1 MPMIIGHQKVL
12 QFLNKAYSKGSIPHG
27 LFFFGPH
34 AVGKHTIATAFAES
48 FLCDEKRFLWC
59 AVSDGEF
66 CESCKPENPYR
77 KEHIILIDDIK
88 DPEQKSIGIDDIFVL
103 QQKISTSSFSGKPR
117 FVIINDAER
126 MTSEASNTL
135 LKTLEEPPVNVYF
148 ILIAEAK
155 DSLLPTIVSR
165 TVPIRFSLTPMKEL
179 REYLESHS
187 KLSADEKS
195 SYTRFAQ
202 GRPGRMLI
210 GLSDDGEMKEA
221 RKKYSTAMNLLA
233 SPLYSAFQK
242 VDEAVK
248 SEESLHE
255 YPEYLFFVLRSLLL
269 LGSGADSSNALKIPE
284 AMQKPLLEKFKNGK
298 LTDIVKK
305 LFFADYLM
313 KQTNVSKRMAFESFL
328 LEL

>member
-1 MPMIIGHQKVL
+1 MIIGHQTVL
-12 QFLNKAYSKGSIPHG
+12 RFLNKAYSKDSVPHG
-27 LFFFGPH
+27 LFFFGPRS
-34 AVGKHTIATAFAES
+34 VGKHAVATAFAES
-48 FLCDEKRFLWC
+48 FLCDEKKFLGC

-66 CESCKPENPYR
+66 CESCNPENPYR

-88 DPEQKSIGIDDIFVL
+88 DPEQKSIGIDDIFTL

-117 FVIINDAER
+117 FVIINDSER

-165 TVPIRFSLTPMKEL
+165 TVPIRFSLTPIQEL
-179 REYLESHS
+179 LEYLESHS
-187 KLSADEKS
+187 TLSAEERS
-195 SYTRFAQ
+195 SCARFAH
-202 GRPGRMLI
+202 GRPGRMLS
-210 GLSDDGEMKEA
+210 GLLNKEEMKEA

-242 VDEAVK
+242 VDDAVK
-248 SEESLHE
+248 SEENLNE

-269 LGSGADSSNALKIPE
+269 LGSRADDPNALKIPE

-298 LTDIVKK
+298 LTDILKK
-305 LFFADYLM
+305 LFFTDYLM
-313 KQTNVSKRMAFESFL
+313 KQTNVNKRIAFEAFL
-328 LEL
+328 LELS